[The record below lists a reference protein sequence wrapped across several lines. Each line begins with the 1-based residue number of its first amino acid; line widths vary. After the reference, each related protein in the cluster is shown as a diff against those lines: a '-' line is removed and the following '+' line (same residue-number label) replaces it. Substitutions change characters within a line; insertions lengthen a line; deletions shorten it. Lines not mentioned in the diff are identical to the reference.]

1 MFGLIF
7 IVSDFVEYYCLL
19 IGGEYVLRRHL
30 LMCLICRFYIRQDSI
45 LLLLC
50 MMHIRLCIAR
60 LSDKLLMRMNFRL
73 LDLCRYY
80 RVICLVFRLYLSL
93 LSCRSSVDDVLPLV
107 FCLLLLLYI
116 FYNCCCKNMLSMFR
130 SYLKLCLSCILLPY
144 RELMDRLHICLH
156 SCHLLFLF
164 LRGKF
169 RCNNRD
175 CVDKLLHICH
185 S

>member
-7 IVSDFVEYYCLL
+7 IVSDFVEYYGLL
-19 IGGEYVLRRHL
+19 VGGEYVLRRHL
-30 LMCLICRFYIRQDSI
+30 LMWFCKFYIRQDNI

-50 MMHIRLCIAR
+50 MLHIRLCIAR

-73 LDLCRYY
+73 LDLYQ
-80 RVICLVFRLYLSL
+80 F
-93 LSCRSSVDDVLPLV
+93 
-107 FCLLLLLYI
+107 LLLYI
-116 FYNCCCKNMLSMFR
+116 FYNCHCKNMLSMFHN
-130 SYLKLCLSCILLPY
+130 YLNLCLSCILLPY